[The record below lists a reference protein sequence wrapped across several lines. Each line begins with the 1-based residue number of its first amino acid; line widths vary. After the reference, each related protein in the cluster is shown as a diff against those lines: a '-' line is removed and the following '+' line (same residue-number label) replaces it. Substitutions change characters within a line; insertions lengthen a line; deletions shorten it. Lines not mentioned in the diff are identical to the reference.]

1 MRLATFSA
9 GGAPRV
15 GARTDGGQIVDLN
28 AAYYAAG
35 KAKGQPVTEAQANA
49 AVPPEMVAFLSAGE
63 GALEAAR
70 DVLKFV
76 AEAGSSV
83 TGPWGSRVV
92 FEEGEVRLL
101 SPLLRP
107 SKIIGIGLNYR
118 DHAEEQG
125 ARIPKAPMIFAK
137 FPTSLIGASEP
148 IVYPKVTQQLDW
160 EAELAFVIGKTGK
173 DIPVEQ
179 AFDYIVGYTIFN
191 DMTARDIQ
199 LSDRQWL
206 RGKSPDAITPVGPYL
221 VTKDEVPNPG
231 NLAVK
236 AWVNGELMQDSR
248 TDQLIFD
255 IPYLVNFL
263 SSAFT
268 LEPGDIIATGTPGG
282 VGFAREPAIFMNVGD
297 RVKCEV
303 EGLGSIENEVVAS

>member
-15 GARTDGGQIVDLN
+15 GARSDGGQIVDLN
-28 AAYYAAG
+28 AGYYAAC

-49 AVPPEMVAFLSAGE
+49 ALPSEMVAFLSLGDA
-63 GALEAAR
+63 AIDAAR
-70 DVLKFV
+70 DVLKYV
-76 AEAGSSV
+76 AEAGANV
-83 TGPWGSRVV
+83 TGPYGLRVV
-92 FEEGEVRLL
+92 HAESDVRFL

-125 ARIPKAPMIFAK
+125 ARIPKAPMIFSK
-137 FPTSLIGASEP
+137 FPSSLIGASEP
-148 IVYPKVTQQLDW
+148 IVYPRVTQQLDW
-160 EAELAFVIGKTGK
+160 EVELAFVIGKTGK
-173 DIPVEQ
+173 EIPVEK
-179 AFDYIVGYTIFN
+179 AFDYIAGYTIFN

-199 LSDRQWL
+199 LAERQWL
-206 RGKSPDAITPVGPYL
+206 RGKTPDAITPVGPYI

-236 AWVNGELMQDSR
+236 CWVNGELMQESR

-255 IPYLVNFL
+255 IPFLVSFL
-263 SSAFT
+263 SAAFT

-303 EGLGSIENEVVAS
+303 EGLGTIENEVVAS

>member
-9 GGAPRV
+9 GGTPRV

-28 AAYYAAG
+28 AGYYAARA
-35 KAKGQPVTEAQANA
+35 AKGQPVTEAQANA
-49 AVPPEMVAFLSAGE
+49 AVPSEMVAFLGAGE
-63 GALEAAR
+63 AALEAAR
-70 DVLKFV
+70 DVVTFV
-76 AEAGSSV
+76 AEAGASV
-83 TGPWGSRVV
+83 TGPWGARAV
-92 FEEGEVRLL
+92 FQESEVRFL

-118 DHAEEQG
+118 NHAEEQG

-137 FPTSLIGASEP
+137 FPSSLIGASEP

-160 EAELAFVIGKTGK
+160 EVELAFVIGKTGK
-173 DIPVEQ
+173 DIAVER
-179 AFDYIVGYTIFN
+179 AFDYIAGYTIFN
-191 DMTARDIQ
+191 DMTARDIP
-199 LSDRQWL
+199 LAERQWL
-206 RGKSPDAITPVGPYL
+206 RGKTPDAITPVGPYI
-221 VTKDEVPNPG
+221 VTRDEVPNPG
-231 NLAVK
+231 DLGVK
-236 AWVNGELMQDSR
+236 CWVNGELMQDSR

-263 SSAFT
+263 SASFT
-268 LEPGDIIATGTPGG
+268 LEPGDIVATGTPGG

-303 EGLGSIENEVVAS
+303 EGLGTIENEVVAS